1 MNARIT
7 VLKNI
12 AGIEEWN
19 EGKMKYVSQ
28 ND

>member
-1 MNARIT
+1 MKARIT

-12 AGIEEWN
+12 VGIEEWN